1 MNQLPVWR
9 LMELEDERQCFLDE
23 GVYDVVNS
31 ICGHRPRES
40 SMFDCEWAK
49 EAGPYRCRVQA
60 KPGFLPKRALP
71 G

>member
-1 MNQLPVWR
+1 MGPR

-31 ICGHRPRES
+31 LCGPAPSPGHWPGLYLAAA
-40 SMFDCEWAK
+40 WAV
-49 EAGPYRCRVQA
+49 EV
-60 KPGFLPKRALP
+60 KRAYRQKPASP